1 MLVGIRNNRDVWAGL
16 MLIAI
21 GAASIGLARDYA
33 FGTSVRMGPGYFP
46 TILGGVLVLFGLIL
60 LGRGFRTKEEIERG
74 WSIRALL
81 IVPLSFLL
89 FGALIDRAG
98 FVPALAVLIFASA
111 AASREFQFREVALL
125 AIVLTVFS
133 IAVFVWALGLPYRLF
148 AGF

>member
-1 MLVGIRNNRDVWAGL
+1 MLVGLRNNRDIWAGL
-16 MLIAI
+16 MLVGI
-21 GAASIGLARDYA
+21 GAVSIWLSRDYA
-33 FGTSVRMGPGYFP
+33 FGTSLRMGPGYFP
-46 TILGGVLVLFGLIL
+46 TVLGGVLVLFGVIL
-60 LGRGFRTKEEIERG
+60 LGRGLRAKEEIEGG

-81 IVPLSFLL
+81 IVPLSFVL

-111 AASREFQFREVALL
+111 AASKEFRFREVALL

-133 IAVFVWALGLPYRLF
+133 IAVFVWALGLPYRLL